1 MINRFSSSLFPALLA
16 LALLGGCASKSPAP
30 VEDRSQAL
38 QTKSAPSGPGYH
50 TVKKGDTL
58 YSIALEYGQD
68 YREVAGWNNITDPNR
83 IMIGQSLRVLPPG
96 ATQETAVTAAPVQTG
111 TGVEQ
116 RSLDGEVPGAAAA
129 AGSSGV
135 KREPRGNKEPYSD
148 AAYAR
153 LQNPGAAAA
162 VPPAVPAKPAENKP
176 AADAKPEP
184 DSKAASSTEAA
195 VEGVTWSWPAAGK
208 VVGNFSQTKGVDI
221 AGKAG
226 DPVQAA
232 ADGKVVYSGSG
243 LRGYGQLV
251 IIKHNGTFLSAYAH
265 NQKILV
271 KEGQSVKRGQKIA
284 EMGNTDSDSVKLH
297 FEVRRQ
303 GKPVEPLEF
312 LPKR

>member
-1 MINRFSSSLFPALLA
+1 MINRFSSALFPSLLA

-38 QTKSAPSGPGYH
+38 QTKSVPTGPGYH

-68 YREVAGWNNITDPNR
+68 YREVAGWNYITDPNR
-83 IMIGQSLRVLPPG
+83 IMIGQSLRVLPPD
-96 ATQETAVTAAPVQTG
+96 AQQDTPVASAPVQTG
-111 TGVEQ
+111 AVVEQ
-116 RSLDGEVPGAAAA
+116 RSLDGEAPVAAANTP
-129 AGSSGV
+129 SL
-135 KREPRGNKEPYSD
+135 KREPRGNKKPYSD

-153 LQNPGAAAA
+153 LQNPGAVA
-162 VPPAVPAKPAENKP
+162 VVAPATPAKPAENKP
-176 AADAKPEP
+176 ADAKSEA
-184 DSKAASSTEAA
+184 DNKAASSTEAA

-226 DPVQAA
+226 DPVLAA

-251 IIKHNGTFLSAYAH
+251 IIKHNATFLSAYAH

-312 LPKR
+312 LPRR

>member
-208 VVGNFSQTKGVDI
+208 VVGNFSQTKGVEL
-221 AGKAG
+221 
-226 DPVQAA
+226 
-232 ADGKVVYSGSG
+232 
-243 LRGYGQLV
+243 LRLV
-251 IIKHNGTFLSAYAH
+251 SAYYRSCQ
-265 NQKILV
+265 N
-271 KEGQSVKRGQKIA
+271 
-284 EMGNTDSDSVKLH
+284 
-297 FEVRRQ
+297 
-303 GKPVEPLEF
+303 
-312 LPKR
+312 

>member
-1 MINRFSSSLFPALLA
+1 PVAAANTSSL
-16 LALLGGCASKSPAP
+16 
-30 VEDRSQAL
+30 
-38 QTKSAPSGPGYH
+38 
-50 TVKKGDTL
+50 
-58 YSIALEYGQD
+58 
-68 YREVAGWNNITDPNR
+68 
-83 IMIGQSLRVLPPG
+83 
-96 ATQETAVTAAPVQTG
+96 
-111 TGVEQ
+111 
-116 RSLDGEVPGAAAA
+116 
-129 AGSSGV
+129 

-153 LQNPGAAAA
+153 LQNPGAAP
-162 VPPAVPAKPAENKP
+162 VVVPAVPGKPAENKQ
-176 AADAKPEP
+176 AAEAKPEP
-184 DSKAASSTEAA
+184 DNKAASSTEAA

>member
-96 ATQETAVTAAPVQTG
+96 AAQDTAVTAAPVQTG

-116 RSLDGEVPGAAAA
+116 RSLDGEAPVAAANT
-129 AGSSGV
+129 SNL

-162 VPPAVPAKPAENKP
+162 VLPAVPAKPAENKP
-176 AADAKPEP
+176 ADAKPEA
-184 DSKAASSTEAA
+184 DNKAASSTEAA

>member
-30 VEDRSQAL
+30 VEDRSQSL

-68 YREVAGWNNITDPNR
+68 YREVAGWNYITDPNR
-83 IMIGQSLRVLPPG
+83 IIVGQSLRVLPPS
-96 ATQETAVTAAPVQTG
+96 AQQDTAVTAAPVQTG

-116 RSLDGEVPGAAAA
+116 RSLDGEAPVAAANT
-129 AGSSGV
+129 SSL

-153 LQNPGAAAA
+153 LQNPGAAP
-162 VPPAVPAKPAENKP
+162 VVVPAVPGKPAENKQ
-176 AADAKPEP
+176 AAEAKPEP
-184 DSKAASSTEAA
+184 DNKAASSTEAA

-303 GKPVEPLEF
+303 GKPVEPMEF